1 WLIHVLRQTQE
12 AVNLAGELTLDQR
25 IAIRQ
30 ASTFAIHQ
38 AKEVVD
44 VAYHEAG
51 STAIFDANPFERR
64 FRDVNTVTQQ
74 VQGRRSH
81 FEAVGQYLL
90 GDQPHQRWL

>member
-1 WLIHVLRQTQE
+1 
-12 AVNLAGELTLDQR
+12 LTTEQR
-25 IAIRQ
+25 VAIRQ

-81 FEAVGQYLL
+81 FETVGQHLL
-90 GDQPHQRWL
+90 GAQTNLRWL